1 MKTTTQILDKKGLAL
16 LWETV
21 VKQIIADLPSL
32 DNVVVVGV
40 RCRGDHLASRMVKQI
55 KKLTGKDILLGI
67 LDITLYRDDFTEIG
81 PEPVVRKT
89 EIPFDITAKKVILV
103 DDVLYTGRT
112 TRAAL
117 DELID
122 FGRPS
127 CIRLAVLIDR
137 KQRELPIQPD
147 YVGKKVDIKPKE
159 VVTVHLEEMD
169 GEDGVFIDSKSS

>member
-1 MKTTTQILDKKGLAL
+1 LKTKTQVLDKKGLNS
-16 LWETV
+16 LWSSI
-21 VKQIIADLPSL
+21 VKQIVTDFSSL

-55 KKLTGKDILLGI
+55 KKLTGKDIPLGI
-67 LDITLYRDDFTEIG
+67 LDITLYRDDFTAIG

-89 EIPFDITAKKVILV
+89 EIPFDLTGKNVILV

-122 FGRPS
+122 FGRPAR
-127 CIRLAVLIDR
+127 IRLVVLIDR
-137 KQRELPIQPD
+137 NQRELPIQPD
-147 YVGKKVDIKPKE
+147 YVGKKVEVNPKQIIK
-159 VVTVHLEEMD
+159 VHLEEMD
-169 GEDGVFIDSKSS
+169 GEDGVFIVS